1 MKRIYG
7 GMLLIML
14 MLMVTGCLF
23 PDNSTLMELNR
34 KGKWEQAVETGG
46 EMYRNRS
53 TFTPEKR
60 AETLYHTM
68 YALMRLEKTG
78 EARQVLMEYDKLIR
92 EDLPGEELTWVSGE
106 MNKLRILIEEGDP
119 FPRGRE
125 LRELNRRGDWAE
137 AEKKGS
143 ALLEQKPTLSP
154 EEYAETL
161 YYLTYARVRLGKTEE
176 ALENITVWE
185 QFTNCYPPKSG
196 IVLAQGGNGKT

>member
-1 MKRIYG
+1 
-7 GMLLIML
+7 
-14 MLMVTGCLF
+14 
-23 PDNSTLMELNR
+23 
-34 KGKWEQAVETGG
+34 
-46 EMYRNRS
+46 
-53 TFTPEKR
+53 
-60 AETLYHTM
+60 
-68 YALMRLEKTG
+68 MRLEKTG

-176 ALENITVWE
+176 ARENITVWE
-185 QFTNCYPPKSG
+185 QFTNTTPLSQELFWLKG
-196 IVLAQGGNGKT
+196 EMEKLKKEL